1 MQDKIIIKING
12 LEPSM
17 SQETQSKV
25 PVDLAAITQHVKQVF
40 DIESVTAGG
49 AKQGYRA
56 RYTGHLTAADSEAA
70 YDQLAEAVKPM
81 GLTPLFREVDGQQ
94 MIILVDQLQE
104 GEIGPVWVN
113 ILLFV
118 LTILSVMFTGAQFA
132 ATEMTSPFQLS
143 FTGFLGYLLKG
154 LPFAVSLLGI
164 LLAHELGHYLVGRSR
179 GEKVTLPYFIPFP
192 FSAFGTMGAFIN
204 MKEIP
209 KNKKH
214 LLDIGIAGPLIGLLV
229 AVPVLFIGLSLSSL
243 GPIEADLPEG
253 YVHFIEGNSLFYLG
267 AKYITFGKLL
277 PQPASYGDLS
287 PFLYWLKYFFT
298 GSPVP
303 LGGLDVQIH
312 PVAWAGWAGLFVTA
326 INLIP
331 AGQLDGGHVLYVL
344 LGKKNARRLM
354 PIILILLGVL
364 GFFWAGW
371 WLWAGLILFFGRR
384 FAEPL
389 DQITPIDRKRKI
401 LGIIA
406 LIIFF
411 LIFIPVPLVIV
422 Q

>member
-1 MQDKIIIKING
+1 MN
-12 LEPSM
+12 
-17 SQETQSKV
+17 ETTTQHL
-25 PVDLAAITQHVKQVF
+25 PVDLAEITRHVKQVF
-40 DIESVTAGG
+40 DIRSVISGG
-49 AKQGYRA
+49 SKQGYRA
-56 RYTGHLTAADSEAA
+56 KYTGRLTMKDSEVA
-70 YDQLAEAVKPM
+70 YDQLAAAVKPM
-81 GLTPLFREVDGQQ
+81 GLMPLFREV
-94 MIILVDQLQE
+94 E
-104 GEIGPVWVN
+104 GEQVIIIMDELPEPKIGPVWVN

-118 LTILSVMFTGAQFA
+118 LTIFSVMFTGAQFA

-143 FTGFLGYLLKG
+143 FMGFIRYLLKG
-154 LPFAVSLLGI
+154 LPFAMSLLGI

-179 GEKVTLPYFIPFP
+179 GETVTLPYFIPFP

-214 LLDIGIAGPLIGLLV
+214 LLDVGIAGPLIGLAV
-229 AVPVLFIGLSLSSL
+229 AIPVLFIGLSLSSL

-253 YVHFIEGNSLFYLG
+253 YVHFLEGNSLFYLG
-267 AKYITFGKLL
+267 AKYLTFGKLL
-277 PQPASYGDLS
+277 PQPASYGDMA

-298 GSPVP
+298 GTPMP

-331 AGQLDGGHVLYVL
+331 AGQLDGGHVVYVL
-344 LGKKNARRLM
+344 LGKKNAKRLF
-354 PIILILLGVL
+354 PVILILLGVL
-364 GFFWAGW
+364 GFFWEGW
-371 WLWAGLILFFGRR
+371 WLWAGLIFLFGRR

-389 DQITPIDRKRKI
+389 DQITPIDRKRKV

-406 LIIFF
+406 LIIFI
-411 LIFIPVPLVIV
+411 LIFTPVPLVV
-422 Q
+422 FQ

>member
-1 MQDKIIIKING
+1 
-12 LEPSM
+12 
-17 SQETQSKV
+17 
-25 PVDLAAITQHVKQVF
+25 
-40 DIESVTAGG
+40 
-49 AKQGYRA
+49 
-56 RYTGHLTAADSEAA
+56 
-70 YDQLAEAVKPM
+70 
-81 GLTPLFREVDGQQ
+81 
-94 MIILVDQLQE
+94 
-104 GEIGPVWVN
+104 
-113 ILLFV
+113 
-118 LTILSVMFTGAQFA
+118 
-132 ATEMTSPFQLS
+132 
-143 FTGFLGYLLKG
+143 
-154 LPFAVSLLGI
+154 
-164 LLAHELGHYLVGRSR
+164 
-179 GEKVTLPYFIPFP
+179 
-192 FSAFGTMGAFIN
+192 
-204 MKEIP
+204 
-209 KNKKH
+209 
-214 LLDIGIAGPLIGLLV
+214 
-229 AVPVLFIGLSLSSL
+229 LSLSSL

>member
-1 MQDKIIIKING
+1 
-12 LEPSM
+12 
-17 SQETQSKV
+17 
-25 PVDLAAITQHVKQVF
+25 
-40 DIESVTAGG
+40 
-49 AKQGYRA
+49 
-56 RYTGHLTAADSEAA
+56 
-70 YDQLAEAVKPM
+70 M
-81 GLTPLFREVDGQQ
+81 GLTPLFREADGQQ

-401 LGIIA
+401 LGLIA

>member
-1 MQDKIIIKING
+1 
-12 LEPSM
+12 M
-17 SQETQSKV
+17 SQGTLQHL

-40 DIESVTAGG
+40 DIESVTTGG
-49 AKQGYRA
+49 AKQGYHA
-56 RYTGHLTAADSEAA
+56 KYTGRLTMADSEAA
-70 YDQLAEAVKPM
+70 YDQLAAAVKPM
-81 GLTPLFREVDGQQ
+81 RLTVLFREVEGQQ
-94 MIILVDQLQE
+94 VILLIDELPE
-104 GEIGPVWVN
+104 PTTGPVWVI

-132 ATEMTSPFQLS
+132 ATDMTSPFKQS
-143 FTGFLGYLLKG
+143 FTGFLQYLLKG
-154 LPFAVSLLGI
+154 WPFAVSLLGI

-229 AVPVLFIGLSLSSL
+229 AIPVLFIGLSLSTL
-243 GPIEADLPEG
+243 GPIEGELQEG

-267 AKYITFGKLL
+267 AKYLTFGRLL
-277 PQPASYGDLS
+277 PHPASYGDLS

-303 LGGLDVQIH
+303 VGGLDVQIH

-344 LGKKNARRLM
+344 LGKKKAQRLL
-354 PIILILLGVL
+354 PVILILLGVL
-364 GFFWAGW
+364 GFFWTGW
-371 WLWAGLILFFGRR
+371 WLWAGLIFFLGRR

-389 DQITPIDRKRKI
+389 DQITPIDRKRKV
-401 LGIIA
+401 LASIA
-406 LIIFF
+406 LIIFI
-411 LIFIPVPLVIV
+411 LIFIPVPLVVI